1 MPLDPQ
7 AKAFIDQ
14 LAAVGGPPL
23 HEMTLEQVRAMSF
36 APFGVAIEELARV
49 EDRTVPGPA
58 GPIRV
63 RAYTPTKSANLPVL
77 MYFHG
82 GGWVIGDLDSHD
94 RECRTLAN
102 LSGCAVIAVD

>member
-49 EDRTVPGPA
+49 EDRTLQSLDVQFAYEFLDPA
-58 GPIRV
+58 TRMDALFLIDRDARERGLHPQERLRH
-63 RAYTPTKSANLPVL
+63 RAEYAAEWL
-77 MYFHG
+77 
-82 GGWVIGDLDSHD
+82 
-94 RECRTLAN
+94 
-102 LSGCAVIAVD
+102 